1 MTTYDRPG
9 DRDPAS
15 HPSSN
20 YVIRPGESVY
30 AAAADDRQDDADAE
44 VQDDPDQIKI
54 EIEETRVE
62 LTATVDAI
70 QEKLNPSVL
79 MEQAKEH
86 AQEAVRDVTEQAK
99 DAVREATVG
108 RAEHMMSNATER
120 ASGVGSTIMDTIR
133 ENPLPAA
140 LAGIGL
146 GWLFMKRSH
155 RNGYNPPV
163 AAYSGDHYWAGNAN
177 GGTRSASSGGIGHVA
192 SKVQDRAGDM
202 VGQVQDRATDMA
214 GQVQDRAADMAG
226 QVQER
231 ATDMVDHVT
240 DTAGHLAETT
250 QQRARRLQGRVG
262 DILEDSPLLA
272 GALALS
278 VGAAIGLAVP
288 STEQEHE
295 LFGEKRDNL
304 MRQVRG
310 TAREMGHKVQ
320 RVAEQAQ
327 DAAVKAADEQKLT
340 TSA

>member
-1 MTTYDRPG
+1 MTTYDRAG

-15 HPSSN
+15 YPSSN

-30 AAAADDRQDDADAE
+30 AGAADDRLDDADAE

-70 QEKLNPSVL
+70 QERLNPSVL

-86 AQEAVRDVTEQAK
+86 AQDAVRDVTEQAK
-99 DAVREATVG
+99 EAVREATVG

-120 ASGVGSTIMDTIR
+120 ASGVGATIMDTIR

-177 GGTRSASSGGIGHVA
+177 GGVVRSSSNGGVGHVA

-214 GQVQDRAADMAG
+214 GQVQDRA
-226 QVQER
+226 
-231 ATDMVDHVT
+231 TDMVDHVT
-240 DTAGHLAETT
+240 DTAGHLAETA

-272 GALALS
+272 GALALT

-340 TSA
+340 AVS